1 MDAIV
6 RQKENVAGV
15 RFRQPTPAPTTEP
28 SQPGEPQALRCLIAA
43 EAAIKACSASSNS
56 RSKLFRARDIRLAL
70 PAAARMQSCDAAAQ
84 VFKFDF
90 RESCRAHHRREGLLI
105 RKARNRVR
113 QILVS
118 TSQAAQ

>member
-6 RQKENVAGV
+6 KQKKNVAGV
-15 RFRQPTPAPTTEP
+15 RFRQPCPAPTTEH
-28 SQPGEPQALRCLIAA
+28 SQPREPRALRCLIAA

-56 RSKLFRARDIRLAL
+56 RSKPFGARDGCLAS
-70 PAAARMQSCDAAAQ
+70 PAAGRMQGCDAAAQ
-84 VFKFDF
+84 IFKFDF
-90 RESCRAHHRREGLLI
+90 RESCRAHHRREGFLI